1 MHLTYR
7 YRLLTSRANRRRL
20 EAAVEAQRHLYN
32 AALLERID
40 CYAKTG
46 RTITYLDQS
55 KSLTACRAALPE
67 MAAMPAHLQR
77 GTLRRLDRAFQS
89 FFRRVK
95 AGQKPGFPRFKGRG
109 WYDTLEWAEFQGITF
124 DGRRIRSK
132 AFGSI
137 RVHMHRPLE
146 GAIRTARLT
155 RDGNGWYVC
164 FVCEV
169 EAPPKTVVTAERC
182 VGLDVGLSALA
193 TLSTGEKLP
202 TLHAARKAQAEMR
215 RRERHLARCCRGSGG
230 RRKARER
237 VARLHRKVRNIR
249 RTYAHQQSAALVRRY
264 NLIAVEDLNVVGM
277 AKGVLARSV
286 ADAGWST
293 LIEMLTYKAER
304 AGGHLIRV
312 DARNTTQACSD
323 CGGLVR
329 KDLSTRVHACPD
341 CGLRLDRDH
350 NAARNVLHKAFGDDG
365 VPGRRNVGQWPV
377 RADGNL
383 AS

>member
-1 MHLTYR
+1 MYLTYR

-46 RTITYLDQS
+46 RAITYVDQC
-55 KSLTACRAALPE
+55 KSLTACRQDDPD

-77 GTLRRLDRAFQS
+77 GTLHRLDRAFQS

-95 AGQKPGFPRFKGRG
+95 AGQSPGFPRFKGRG
-109 WYDTLEWAEFQGITF
+109 WYDTLEWREFLGVTF
-124 DGRRIRSK
+124 DGKHIRSK

-137 RVHMHRPLE
+137 RVHMHRPIE
-146 GAIRTARLT
+146 GEIKSVRIT
-155 RDGNGWYVC
+155 RDGAGWYAC
-164 FVCEV
+164 FVCELEV
-169 EAPPKTVVTAERC
+169 APKRVVSDA
-182 VGLDVGLSALA
+182 VGLDMGLSALA

-202 TLHAARKAQAEMR
+202 TLRAARKAKAELR
-215 RRERHLARCCRGSGG
+215 RRQRHLARCKRGSRG
-230 RRKARER
+230 RQKAR
-237 VARLHRKVRNIR
+237 ARLAACHRKVRNVR
-249 RTYAHQQSAALVRRY
+249 RTYAHQQSAALIARY
-264 NLIAVEDLNVVGM
+264 DLIAVEDLNVAGM
-277 AKGVLARSV
+277 MKGMHARSV
-286 ADAGWST
+286 ADAGWSI
-293 LIEMLTYKAER
+293 LIDMLTYKAER

-312 DARNTTQACSD
+312 DARNTTQACSG
-323 CGGLVR
+323 CGALVR
-329 KDLSTRVHACPD
+329 KKLSTRVHACLD

-350 NAARNVLHKAFGDDG
+350 NAALNVLHKALGDDG